1 MVVEGSH
8 GNRGLLPL
16 STSVRLLIF
25 PALPG
30 MSTQPMVLMSRKES
44 AMDVVHP
51 RCAGVDISKRDAKV
65 CVRIASSGRAK
76 AKSTVATWGAVT
88 NQVLA
93 LRDHLVAEQVTLV
106 VMEATSDYWKTFYY
120 LLEDGPFE
128 VMLVNARHVKN
139 LPGRKTDVSD
149 AAWLAQLGAHGLV
162 RGSFVPPEPIR
173 QLRDLTRT
181 RTTLVRERAKEI
193 QRLEK
198 LLEDAGIKLSSIA
211 TDISGV
217 SGRAML
223 EALIDGQR
231 DPVVLA
237 DLAKRRLRSKIPELT
252 EALTGRFSEHHGFLA
267 QLHLDL
273 IDNHT
278 RAIDELTGR
287 IEVVVEPFRD
297 VRDLLI
303 TIPGISTLVA
313 DVIIAE
319 TGGDMSRFPTA
330 GHLASWAGTCPGSN
344 ESAGRIKST
353 QTRPGNPY
361 LKGALGIAAMSA
373 SRSKDTYLAAKFR
386 RIASRRGPIK
396 AIVALEHAMLLAIWH
411 MITNGTPY
419 SDPGG
424 DFFTRLNPD
433 KAKHR
438 ALDQLHKMGYSVT
451 LEPLAVAG

>member
-1 MVVEGSH
+1 MD
-8 GNRGLLPL
+8 
-16 STSVRLLIF
+16 
-25 PALPG
+25 
-30 MSTQPMVLMSRKES
+30 LM
-44 AMDVVHP
+44 HP
-51 RCAGVDISKRDAKV
+51 RCAGLDVSKRDAKV
-65 CVRIASSGRAK
+65 CVRVASGGRA
-76 AKSTVATWGAVT
+76 AARSTVTTWGSVT

-93 LRDHLVAEQVTLV
+93 LREHLIGEAVTLV
-106 VMEATSDYWKTFYY
+106 VMEATGDYWKPFYY

-181 RTTLVRERAKEI
+181 RTTMVRERAKEI

-198 LLEDAGIKLSSIA
+198 LLEDTGIKLSSVA

-223 EALIDGQR
+223 EALVGGQR
-231 DPVVLA
+231 DPGALA
-237 DLAKRRLRSKIPELT
+237 ELAKRRLRIKIPELT
-252 EALTGRFSEHHGFLA
+252 EALTGRFTDHHAFLTR
-267 QLHLDL
+267 LHLDL
-273 IDNHT
+273 IDQHSH
-278 RAIDELTGR
+278 AVAELTAR
-287 IEVVVEPFRD
+287 IEVVIEPFRGA
-297 VRDLLI
+297 RDLLV
-303 TIPGISTLVA
+303 TIPGISVLVA

-319 TGGDMSRFPTA
+319 TGADMTRFPTA

-353 QTRPGNPY
+353 KTRPGNPY

-373 SRSKDTYLAAKFR
+373 ARSHDTYLAAKYR

-396 AIVALEHAMLLAIWH
+396 AIVAVEHAILIAIWN
-411 MITNGTPY
+411 MITNGAFY
-419 SDPGG
+419 DDLGG
-424 DFFTRLNPD
+424 DYYTKLNPD
-433 KAKHR
+433 KTKQR
-438 ALDQLHKMGYSVT
+438 ALNQLRQMGYEVT
-451 LEPLAVAG
+451 LNPLPAAG